1 MSKKIIVVGGG
12 AAGMLAAYFAAA
24 AGNKVTLL
32 EKNEKLGK
40 KIYITG
46 KGRCNLTNACDV
58 EELFLNV
65 KSNSKFLY
73 SAFYG
78 FDNSRVIDFFESHGM
93 PVKVERG
100 NRVFPVSDKSSD
112 VIFALQK
119 ALKEKNVEVLLHTE
133 VSKLCYEKITDT
145 KADEEASD
153 KKPSDKKPSDKK
165 PELKIT
171 GVILKDSTKMDADAV
186 IVATGGLSYPST
198 GSTGDG
204 YKMAEDAGHTVTEC
218 TPSLVPFNVKEEWVK
233 SLQGLSLKNTAISIY
248 SGKKKLYEDFGEM
261 LFTHFGVSGP
271 LVLSASA
278 HMRHFTKKRYR
289 LEIDLKPALDEQQ
302 LDKRLLAD
310 FAKYANHDFQNGL
323 DDLLPQ
329 KLIPVVI
336 ELSGIP
342 GRQKV
347 HDLTREQRQSL
358 LRVLKHFPVEVS
370 APCPV
375 TDAIVTSGGVKVG
388 EVDPKTMES
397 KLVKNLYFAGELLD
411 TDAYTGGFNLQIA
424 WATGRLAG
432 QSAANEKE

>member
-153 KKPSDKKPSDKK
+153 KKPSDK
-165 PELKIT
+165 
-171 GVILKDSTKMDADAV
+171 
-186 IVATGGLSYPST
+186 
-198 GSTGDG
+198 
-204 YKMAEDAGHTVTEC
+204 
-218 TPSLVPFNVKEEWVK
+218 
-233 SLQGLSLKNTAISIY
+233 
-248 SGKKKLYEDFGEM
+248 
-261 LFTHFGVSGP
+261 
-271 LVLSASA
+271 
-278 HMRHFTKKRYR
+278 
-289 LEIDLKPALDEQQ
+289 
-302 LDKRLLAD
+302 
-310 FAKYANHDFQNGL
+310 
-323 DDLLPQ
+323 
-329 KLIPVVI
+329 
-336 ELSGIP
+336 
-342 GRQKV
+342 
-347 HDLTREQRQSL
+347 
-358 LRVLKHFPVEVS
+358 
-370 APCPV
+370 
-375 TDAIVTSGGVKVG
+375 
-388 EVDPKTMES
+388 
-397 KLVKNLYFAGELLD
+397 
-411 TDAYTGGFNLQIA
+411 
-424 WATGRLAG
+424 
-432 QSAANEKE
+432 

>member
-171 GVILKDSTKMDADAV
+171 GVILKDGTKMDADAV

-204 YKMAEDAGHTVTEC
+204 YQWAQDAGLKVTALL
-218 TPSLVPFNVKEEWVK
+218 PALVPFEAAELETVK

-271 LVLSASA
+271 MILSASA
-278 HMRHFTKKRYR
+278 SIKQSLIKQPLDMY
-289 LEIDLKPALDEQQ
+289 IDLKPALTQEA
-302 LDKRLLAD
+302 LDKRILRE
-310 FAKYANHDFQNGL
+310 FEEAKNKQFKNSINK
-323 DDLLPQ
+323 LLPA
-329 KLIPVVI
+329 KMIPVII
-336 ELSGIP
+336 ELSGIDP
-342 GRQKV
+342 DKKV
-347 HDLTREQRQSL
+347 NEISKEERNRL
-358 LRVLKHFPVEVS
+358 LMLFKKL
-370 APCPV
+370 PV
-375 TDAIVTSGGVKVG
+375 TLNGPRGYNEAIITKGGIKVK
-388 EVDPKTMES
+388 EINPSTMES
-397 KLVKNLYFAGELLD
+397 KLVNGLYFAGEVLD
-411 TDAYTGGFNLQIA
+411 LDAYTGGFNLQIA
-424 WATGRLAG
+424 WSTGYLAG
-432 QSAANEKE
+432 TSAAVC

>member
-1 MSKKIIVVGGG
+1 
-12 AAGMLAAYFAAA
+12 
-24 AGNKVTLL
+24 
-32 EKNEKLGK
+32 
-40 KIYITG
+40 
-46 KGRCNLTNACDV
+46 
-58 EELFLNV
+58 
-65 KSNSKFLY
+65 
-73 SAFYG
+73 
-78 FDNSRVIDFFESHGM
+78 M

-165 PELKIT
+165 PSDKKPELKIT
-171 GVILKDSTKMDADAV
+171 GVILKDGTKMDADAV

-271 LVLSASA
+271 MILSASA
-278 HMRHFTKKRYR
+278 SIKQSLIKQPLDMY
-289 LEIDLKPALDEQQ
+289 IDLKPALTQEA
-302 LDKRLLAD
+302 LDKRILRE
-310 FAKYANHDFQNGL
+310 FEEAKNKQFKNSINK
-323 DDLLPQ
+323 LLPA
-329 KLIPVVI
+329 KMIPVII
-336 ELSGIP
+336 ELSGIDP
-342 GRQKV
+342 DKKV
-347 HDLTREQRQSL
+347 NEISKEERNRL
-358 LRVLKHFPVEVS
+358 LMLFKKL
-370 APCPV
+370 PV
-375 TDAIVTSGGVKVG
+375 TLNGPRGYNEAIITKGGIKVK
-388 EVDPKTMES
+388 EINPSTMES
-397 KLVKNLYFAGELLD
+397 KLVNGLYFAGEVLD
-411 TDAYTGGFNLQIA
+411 LDAYTGGFNLQIA
-424 WATGRLAG
+424 WSTGYLAG
-432 QSAANEKE
+432 TSAAV

>member
-78 FDNSRVIDFFESHGM
+78 FDNSQVIAFFESHGM

-112 VIFALQK
+112 VIFALQR
-119 ALKEKNVEVLLHTE
+119 ALKEKKVEVLLHTE

-153 KKPSDKKPSDKK
+153 KKP
-165 PELKIT
+165 ELKIT
-171 GVILKDSTKMDADAV
+171 GVILKDGTKMDADAV

-204 YKMAEDAGHTVTEC
+204 YKMAESAGHTVTEC

-233 SLQGLSLKNTAISIY
+233 GLQGLSLKNTAISIY

-271 LVLSASA
+271 MILSASA
-278 HMRHFTKKRYR
+278 SIKQSLIKQPLDMY
-289 LEIDLKPALDEQQ
+289 IDLKPALTQES
-302 LDKRLLAD
+302 LDKRILRE
-310 FAKYANHDFQNGL
+310 FEEAKNKQFKNSINK
-323 DDLLPQ
+323 LLPA
-329 KLIPVVI
+329 KMIPVII
-336 ELSGIP
+336 ELSGIDP
-342 GRQKV
+342 DKKV
-347 HDLTREQRQSL
+347 NEISKEERNRL
-358 LRVLKHFPVEVS
+358 LMLFKKLS
-370 APCPV
+370 V
-375 TDAIVTSGGVKVG
+375 TLNGPRGYNEAIITKGGIKVK
-388 EVDPKTMES
+388 EINPSTMES
-397 KLVKNLYFAGELLD
+397 KLVNGLYFAGEVLD
-411 TDAYTGGFNLQIA
+411 LDAYTGGFNLQIA
-424 WATGRLAG
+424 WSTGYLAG
-432 QSAANEKE
+432 TSAAV

>member
-1 MSKKIIVVGGG
+1 
-12 AAGMLAAYFAAA
+12 
-24 AGNKVTLL
+24 
-32 EKNEKLGK
+32 
-40 KIYITG
+40 
-46 KGRCNLTNACDV
+46 
-58 EELFLNV
+58 
-65 KSNSKFLY
+65 
-73 SAFYG
+73 
-78 FDNSRVIDFFESHGM
+78 M

-171 GVILKDSTKMDADAV
+171 GVILKDGTKMDADAV

-271 LVLSASA
+271 MILSASA
-278 HMRHFTKKRYR
+278 SIKQSLIKQPLDMY
-289 LEIDLKPALDEQQ
+289 IDLKPALTQEA
-302 LDKRLLAD
+302 LDKRLLRE
-310 FAKYANHDFQNGL
+310 FEEAKNKQFKNSINK
-323 DDLLPQ
+323 LLPA
-329 KLIPVVI
+329 KMIPVII
-336 ELSGIP
+336 ELSGIDP
-342 GRQKV
+342 DKKV
-347 HDLTREQRQSL
+347 NEISKEERNRL
-358 LRVLKHFPVEVS
+358 LMLFKKL
-370 APCPV
+370 PV
-375 TDAIVTSGGVKVG
+375 TLNGPRGYNEAIITKGGIKVK
-388 EVDPKTMES
+388 EINPSTMES
-397 KLVKNLYFAGELLD
+397 KLVNGLYFAGEVLD
-411 TDAYTGGFNLQIA
+411 LDAYTGGFNLQIA
-424 WATGRLAG
+424 WSTGYLAG
-432 QSAANEKE
+432 TSAAV